1 MENSRQA
8 VGQQAAMATSPQLP
22 SLAPWQS
29 QTHNPAPQGHI
40 NPAPQG
46 HILQHS
52 HQNAPIGV
60 ENATAARSLTP
71 DSLTLTLGMTLDIM

>member
-29 QTHNPAPQGHI
+29 QTPNPAPQGHV
-40 NPAPQG
+40 
-46 HILQHS
+46 LQHS
-52 HQNAPIGV
+52 HQNTHIGV
-60 ENATAARSLTP
+60 ERATAARSLTP